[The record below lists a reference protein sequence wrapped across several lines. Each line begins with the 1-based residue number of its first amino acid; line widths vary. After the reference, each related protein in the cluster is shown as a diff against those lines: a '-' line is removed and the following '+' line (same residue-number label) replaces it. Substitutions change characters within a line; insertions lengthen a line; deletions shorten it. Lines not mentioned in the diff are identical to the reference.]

1 MIAVRPPAR
10 PDNVKARILAA
21 LRRSAKDPDTIRV
34 RVEGDPVI
42 LDGIVDVRHERE
54 MAEHAARSAPGAA
67 AVEDHLTI
75 SG

>member
-1 MIAVRPPAR
+1 M
-10 PDNVKARILAA
+10 ILAA

-34 RVEGDPVI
+34 RAAGDWVI
-42 LDGIVDVRHERE
+42 LDGILDVRHERE
-54 MAEHAARSAPGAA
+54 MAEHAARSASGVA